1 MRARELEEK
10 WSEKYKRSI
19 NCNNPKGFSQRA
31 HCAGR
36 KKNEDVAE
44 DENQCPPATQDIKLN
59 LDNRQKAIDDY
70 GYGPLNPDLPN
81 TKFWMKKVDEWN
93 LDSVDEA
100 KQSLCGNCAAFDQRQ
115 KTLDCIAQ
123 GIDKD
128 NPADAEATINA
139 GDLGY
144 CKFLKFKCASRRTCD
159 AWVTGGPITDKEQGV
174 EEHIVKVKGGYEL
187 KSKHGNKNLG
197 KYPTRAGAEKRER
210 QVQYFKHVNESVD
223 REELKTLH
231 SAMADLL
238 PIVMKELG
246 LKNLPKI
253 KIVRELNNDGQPSFG
268 CFSNEGITL
277 AITGRHPVD
286 ICRTL
291 AHELVH
297 YKQKLDDK
305 LNPDSGETGSSEENE
320 ANSVAGIIM
329 RKFSQEFP
337 AYINNEV

>member
-1 MRARELEEK
+1 MRAHELEEK

-36 KKNEDVAE
+36 KKNEDITE
-44 DENQCPPATQDIKLN
+44 D
-59 LDNRQKAIDDY
+59 
-70 GYGPLNPDLPN
+70 
-81 TKFWMKKVDEWN
+81 TKGLTAV
-93 LDSVDEA
+93 
-100 KQSLCGNCAAFDQRQ
+100 
-115 KTLDCIAQ
+115 
-123 GIDKD
+123 
-128 NPADAEATINA
+128 
-139 GDLGY
+139 
-144 CKFLKFKCASRRTCD
+144 
-159 AWVTGGPITDKEQGV
+159 
-174 EEHIVKVKGGYEL
+174 
-187 KSKHGNKNLG
+187 
-197 KYPTRAGAEKRER
+197 
-210 QVQYFKHVNESVD
+210 
-223 REELKTLH
+223 H
-231 SAMADLL
+231 SAIADLL

-253 KIVRELNNDGQPSFG
+253 NIVRELNNDGQPSFG

-277 AITGRHPVD
+277 AVTGRHPVD

-337 AYINNEV
+337 TYINNEV